1 MKAHWDSESTKVFLD
16 CVARQ
21 IGRGNKSFQYLTTK
35 GYNEVMQDFYNMTN
49 RFYDWKQMKN
59 KYEALKKDWGSW
71 MRLKDPR
78 NGCTGLG
85 YDQLQGIFTAP
96 DHWWDKMM
104 TVIQ

>member
-1 MKAHWDSESTKVFLD
+1 M
-16 CVARQ
+16 
-21 IGRGNKSFQYLTTK
+21 TTK

-59 KYEALKKDWGSW
+59 KYKALKKDWGSW
-71 MRLKDPR
+71 MRSKDPR

-85 YDQLQGIFTAP
+85 YDQLHGIFTAP

-104 TVIQ
+104 RVIQCYCTSL